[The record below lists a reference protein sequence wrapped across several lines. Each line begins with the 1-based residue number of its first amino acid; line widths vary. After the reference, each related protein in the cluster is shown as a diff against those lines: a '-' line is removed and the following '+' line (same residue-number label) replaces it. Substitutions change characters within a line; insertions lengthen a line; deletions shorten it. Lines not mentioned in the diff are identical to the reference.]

1 MAIDGNTAN
10 VSQFRIGDCLYEYR
24 DDVSLSELDQKV
36 DKEQGKGLSE
46 ENFSTVLK
54 TKLDGIETGAE
65 VNVAPDE
72 TLSSLSNNAV
82 RNSTL
87 YAEFNNVRSYV
98 DQKTAYATDQL
109 PGTIVV
115 GNNLVIDPL
124 TGKLSAT
131 SAYELPVASSYDD
144 ADPQLGGIKVGATL
158 NIDSY
163 GVVNIDAATTSSLG
177 GVIVGDGL
185 SILNGTLSINA
196 IERKSLGV
204 INIGNAS
211 WDTGN
216 KITERKE
223 IASDGNLYDYY
234 FLGFDNDYYT
244 TAPSSE
250 YIVSRHWI
258 EIDSSTNKVYFNFI
272 LYNPDGQHPADEY
285 TCYGIFYK
293 KEKSL
298 AP

>member
-1 MAIDGNTAN
+1 MANENTAN

-24 DDVSLSELDQKV
+24 DDVSLDELDQKV

-54 TKLDGIETGAE
+54 TKLDGIEDGAE
-65 VNVAPDE
+65 VNVVPDE
-72 TLSSLSNNAV
+72 TLNNLSYNAV

-98 DQKTAYATDQL
+98 DQKTAYATTQL

-115 GNNLVIDPL
+115 GENLIIDPQ

-131 SAYELPVASSYDD
+131 SSYVLPMASSYDD
-144 ADPQLGGIKVGATL
+144 ADPQLGGIKVGETL

-163 GVVNIDAATTSSLG
+163 GVVNVNAATTSSLG
-177 GVIVGDGL
+177 GIIVGDGL
-185 SILNGTLSINA
+185 SSSDGVLSISA
-196 IERKSLGV
+196 VEKKSLGTV
-204 INIGNAS
+204 TITSAD
-211 WDTGN
+211 WDTDN
-216 KITERKE
+216 KITIQCE
-223 IASDGNLYDYY
+223 IASNGNLYDYY
-234 FLGFDNDYYT
+234 FLSFDNTYSNQ
-244 TAPSSE
+244 APSSE
-250 YIVSRHWI
+250 YIVSRYWI
-258 EIDSSTNKVYFNFI
+258 DVNPSTHKVNFNFV
-272 LYNPDGQHPADEY
+272 LFNPDGQHPADEY
-285 TCYGIFYK
+285 DCYGIFYK